1 MACVVY
7 KVQNVLTYYTSCPSV
22 PLLVVRVGCYC
33 VDGFFMMRKERNEC
47 FNGHKRI
54 RTFNDY
60 VNVNITNICV
70 LHTYR
75 R

>member
-7 KVQNVLTYYTSCPSV
+7 KVQNVLTYYYTSCPSV
-22 PLLVVRVGCYC
+22 PLFVVRVGCYC

-60 VNVNITNICV
+60 VNITKRV